1 MRQRIEKQ
9 QETKPSETAVTVMFH
24 GRTWVLVGHELLLA
38 SANAGASLS
47 GELAVI
53 RHRCFDA
60 SSPSG
65 FVNASPERRRARSP
79 SLSHTEK
86 FSAEKPL
93 ACSALVGLAATPNT
107 RGPQAVATVTTTMTE
122 QRCCA
127 AA

>member
-1 MRQRIEKQ
+1 MRQSIEKQ
-9 QETKPSETAVTVMFH
+9 QETKQSEVSVTVMFY
-24 GRTWVLVGHELLLA
+24 GRRLSSGENVMFRARE
-38 SANAGASLS
+38 SAIASLS
-47 GELAVI
+47 GKLAVI

-60 SSPSG
+60 LSPSG

-93 ACSALVGLAATPNT
+93 ACSALAGLAASPNT
-107 RGPQAVATVTTTMTE
+107 RGPQAVATVTTKMTE